1 MVKGDDV
8 TNVTSTIVPLGSF
21 GRFKWILPFS
31 GDYPGVSP
39 RDGSLSFWVLQVI
52 DIAEVRYIRELD
64 LLRNLN
70 LLGNPIQGM
79 PDYRLSL
86 LFRIQSLTEL
96 DRSKVSVEE
105 KVMNTL

>member
-1 MVKGDDV
+1 MFHRV
-8 TNVTSTIVPLGSF
+8 TVLYHF
-21 GRFKWILPFS
+21 GFLK
-31 GDYPGVSP
+31 
-39 RDGSLSFWVLQVI
+39 VI

-86 LFRIQSLTEL
+86 LFRIQSLVEL

-105 KVMNTL
+105 KVMDNTVRNPRSKHLFL